1 MKMSFSVRFLKDAA
15 ERAVKTFAQVLVGIL
30 TVDGADLANVNWKAS
45 LVAAGTASAVSL
57 LTSVASAKVG
67 DDESASLVN

>member
-1 MKMSFSVRFLKDAA
+1 MKMSFSVRFIKDAA

-57 LTSVASAKVG
+57 LTSVASAQVG
-67 DDESASLVN
+67 SDESASLVN